1 LAKIDTS
8 FNSQTN
14 NNIMFNS
21 QMNQSNFANSVLNSS
36 IKTNYKNNNFILLQ
50 SPRNIYNNYNN
61 EEKNISERIQNE
73 EPIAKIVRKFLI

>member
-1 LAKIDTS
+1 
-8 FNSQTN
+8 
-14 NNIMFNS
+14 MFNS

-73 EPIAKIVRKFLI
+73 DATAKIVRKFFNLI